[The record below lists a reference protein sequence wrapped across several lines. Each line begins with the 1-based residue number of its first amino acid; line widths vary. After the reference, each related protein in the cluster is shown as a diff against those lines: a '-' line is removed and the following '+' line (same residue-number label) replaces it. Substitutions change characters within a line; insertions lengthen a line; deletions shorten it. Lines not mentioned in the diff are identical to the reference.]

1 MLTKIGHFGQFLQ
14 VGGPSMFWSKIEI
27 LVKNR
32 NFGQKSKFC
41 SKNWNFGQK
50 SKFWSKNR
58 TFDQKF
64 KNWPQIEILAKNR
77 NFGQKSPFW
86 NFLTFYS
93 YFIFLARRGHDL
105 RTKRRKSLVPAR
117 SHVIEIDLEV
127 EIIHVV
133 ATTEDGLD
141 RAQSA
146 DQKRSPFLTYA
157 RE

>member
-1 MLTKIGHFGQFLQ
+1 MAEVHPEKVIDEMEIKKMKDDTK
-14 VGGPSMFWSKIEI
+14 V
-27 LVKNR
+27 
-32 NFGQKSKFC
+32 
-41 SKNWNFGQK
+41 
-50 SKFWSKNR
+50 
-58 TFDQKF
+58 
-64 KNWPQIEILAKNR
+64 
-77 NFGQKSPFW
+77 
-86 NFLTFYS
+86 
-93 YFIFLARRGHDL
+93 RRGHDL

-141 RAQSA
+141 PAQSA